1 MNILSFDVGIKNL
14 AYCQFFIYEK
24 KYEISQWGVINLV
37 DTKKNCLEQKKN
49 GKICNKNAKFFK
61 KNKYY
66 CKIHAKNKKY
76 KIPSNELKP
85 GAIKKLTSSQIKK
98 KCKEFGIKYEKKILK
113 KKILLLLEKYID
125 VNYLSFVNTVN
136 AKDISIV
143 SLGITI
149 KQKFDALFNNIK
161 LDHIIIE
168 NQISPIANRMKTI
181 QGMIIQHFI
190 EKNFTNIKQI
200 SAFNK
205 LKEFLGEHQKTT
217 YNQRKKLGIQSCS
230 NIICNNQYFNKWDQ
244 FFLTHKKKD
253 DLADSFLQ
261 GWWYLKN
268 LNII

>member
-1 MNILSFDVGIKNL
+1 MFENAIYSVISPEGCASILWRDPSK
-14 AYCQFFIYEK
+14 
-24 KYEISQWGVINLV
+24 S
-37 DTKKNCLEQKKN
+37 LEA
-49 GKICNKNAKFFK
+49 AKAMK
-61 KNKYY
+61 LT
-66 CKIHAKNKKY
+66 A
-76 KIPSNELKP
+76 NELLKMKIIDEIIKEP
-85 GAIKKLTSSQIKK
+85 VGGAHRDSEAIALEVRKTIVNHLNDRLLNNVTSQSANA
-98 KCKEFGIKYEKKILK
+98 
-113 KKILLLLEKYID
+113 ID
-125 VNYLSFVNTVN
+125 L
-136 AKDISIV
+136 IQ
-143 SLGITI
+143 LGIVLR
-149 KQKFDALFNNIK
+149 DR
-161 LDHIIIE
+161 LDKELPMDDIDQVIIE